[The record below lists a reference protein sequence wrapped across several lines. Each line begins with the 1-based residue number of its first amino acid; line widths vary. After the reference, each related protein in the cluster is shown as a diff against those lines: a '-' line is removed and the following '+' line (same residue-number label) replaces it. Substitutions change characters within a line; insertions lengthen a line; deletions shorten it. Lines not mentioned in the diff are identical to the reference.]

1 MHQLAAPPIADSG
14 QAVDLGQ
21 SPGDIAFLS
30 AADTDLVCLAAAQAR
45 LARAD
50 LSGAAP
56 SLRLANLL
64 RLSHPFSIDLQVE
77 AVLGRAKLV
86 VVRLLGGVGYW
97 RYGVDRLVALAQ
109 ESDLKLAF
117 LPGDDK
123 PDPELTRLSSLPA
136 SEVDRLWRCLLAGGV
151 ENAERFL
158 INANS
163 LIAGGTLRA
172 EPEAPPRCALL
183 SAPEID
189 GPAVPILFYRAL
201 AMAGNLEPI
210 EALTRAVAARGLRP
224 LPIYLPGLKDA
235 GAIAFLEEIFQR
247 HPPAVILN
255 ATGFAIGA
263 GGDALDHPVSRADCP
278 VLQVAFAG
286 TTEQDWREGNR
297 GLGPRDIA
305 MSVALPE
312 LDGRIFGRAVAFKQA
327 EGRDPLTEGDLVRS
341 LPVPDRVD
349 FVAEQAAAWARLR
362 ATERGERRVALIL
375 GNYPNRDGRI
385 GNGVGLDTPESVA
398 VIGNSLAEAGYDL
411 GADFPKSGADLMAR
425 VTAGATNQIE
435 GRRARRASLTW
446 PLTRYRRAF
455 ARLPEAMQ
463 AAVIERWG
471 AIERDPHIVE
481 NAFTLSGFRCGNA
494 VVMVQPAR
502 GYDLDPAETW
512 HDPAL
517 VPPHFYLATYFWMRE
532 PEGFDAHAL
541 VHVGKH
547 GTLEWLPGKGVALSS
562 QCWPEAVLGALPT
575 LYPFI
580 INDPGEGTQAKRRS
594 SAVIV
599 DHLIPPLR
607 RGGGDAGL
615 AELERLIDEWHQARQ
630 MDPRRCAPLQQDI
643 LDRAGKS
650 GLAQD
655 AGLQPDLPIE
665 EALRRLDGF
674 VCTVKELQ
682 IRDGLHVFGRGPD
695 GEREISLLAALARA
709 PRGSG
714 PADDSLLRALASDL
728 ELEFDPLTADPAEAW
743 SGPRPACLSGDG
755 VWRTQ
760 GDAVERLERLAL
772 RLVAREVMPEA
783 AWFRTVAVLDRLEA
797 KWRPA
802 LAACGP
808 AELRGLLL
816 GLDGRRVPPGP
827 SGAPTRG
834 RPDLLPTGC
843 NFYSVDGR
851 MLPTQAAWALG
862 WRSAQELVERHAQTT
877 GAWPKSLALSAWG
890 TATMRTGGDDV
901 AQALALM
908 GVRPVWEVG
917 SGRVIDLEILPAGL
931 LDRPRVD
938 VTFRVSGFFRD
949 AFPGLIALVDRAAQ
963 AIAALDEPASV
974 NPAAANPGPRVFGP
988 MPGAYGAGLQA
999 LIDSGGWSDL
1009 GDLAEG
1015 YLAWSSFAYQGDGD
1029 GGAAEGKPAR
1039 AAFEAALSRA
1049 DGVVHN
1055 QDNREHD
1062 LLDSDDY
1069 YQFEGGL
1076 AAAITHL
1083 TGSKPVI
1090 WHNDHSL
1097 PEHPRIQRLET
1108 EIARVVRGRA
1118 ANPRWIEGCLR
1129 HGYKGAAEMAATV
1142 DYLFAFAATTGAV
1155 TDHHF
1160 DMLADAYLGDPKV
1173 AAFLEQA
1180 NPAARREMTAR
1191 FQEAVDRKLW
1201 RPRSNRIA
1209 ALLHDLTE
1217 DAA

>member
-1 MHQLAAPPIADSG
+1 MHQLAAPPIVESG

-45 LARAD
+45 LTP
-50 LSGAAP
+50 AAP
-56 SLRLANLL
+56 SLRVANLL
-64 RLSHPFSIDLQVE
+64 RLSHPFSVDLHIDATL
-77 AVLGRAKLV
+77 ARAKLV
-86 VVRLLGGVGYW
+86 VIRLLGGVGYW
-97 RYGVDRLVALAQ
+97 RYGVERLVALAP

-123 PDPELTRLSSLPA
+123 PDPELVRLSNLPPRD
-136 SEVDRLWRCLLAGGV
+136 VDLLWRCLLAGGV

-158 INANS
+158 VNAAA
-163 LIAGGTLRA
+163 LIAGQPERA
-172 EPEAPPRCALL
+172 EPIAPPRCALL
-183 SAPEID
+183 AAPEID

-210 EALTRAVAARGLRP
+210 ETLTRALAVRGLRP

-235 GAIAFLEEIFQR
+235 GAIAFLTEAFSK

-255 ATGFAIGA
+255 ATGFAVGA

-286 TTEQDWREGNR
+286 TTEADWRDGAR

-312 LDGRIFGRAVAFKQA
+312 LDGRIFGRAVAFKQT
-327 EGRDPLTEGDLVRS
+327 EGRDPLTEGDLLRT
-341 LPVPDRVD
+341 LPIPDRIEFAAD
-349 FVAEQAAAWARLR
+349 QAASWARLR
-362 ATERGERRVALIL
+362 KTEPTERRIALIL

-398 VIGNSLAEAGYDL
+398 AIGRAMIEAGYDL
-411 GADFPKSGADLMAR
+411 GADFPQDGTSLMAR
-425 VTAGATNQIE
+425 VTSGATNQIK
-435 GRRARRASLTW
+435 GRRARRVALTW
-446 PLTRYRRAF
+446 PLDSYRRAF
-455 ARLPEAMQ
+455 KRLPAALQ
-463 AAVIERWG
+463 ADVIARWG
-471 AIERDPHIVE
+471 EIEKDPHVA
-481 NAFTLSGFRCGNA
+481 NGGFTLSGFRSGKA

-517 VPPHFYLATYFWMRE
+517 VPPHFYLATYFWLRDA
-532 PEGFDAHAL
+532 EGFDAHAL
-541 VHVGKH
+541 IHVGKH
-547 GTLEWLPGKGVALSS
+547 GTLEWLPGKGVALS
-562 QCWPEAVLGALPT
+562 QNCWPEATLGSLPA

-643 LDRAGKS
+643 LDRAARS

-655 AGLQPDLPIE
+655 AGLDPTLPIE

-695 GEREISLLAALARA
+695 RERADPLLAALART
-709 PRGSG
+709 PRGAD
-714 PADDSLLRALASDL
+714 PADDSLIRALAKDL
-728 ELEFDPLTADPAEAW
+728 ELDFDPLTADPAEPW
-743 SGPRPACLSGDG
+743 RGPRPAVLIGESR
-755 VWRTQ
+755 WRTQ
-760 GDAVERLERLAL
+760 GDAVERLEQLAL
-772 RLVAREVMPEA
+772 KLVSRAATPEES
-783 AWFRTVAVLDRLEA
+783 WFRSIAVLERLEA
-797 KWRPA
+797 RWRPA

-862 WRSAQELVERHAQTT
+862 WRSAQELVERHAQQT

-917 SGRVIDLEILPAGL
+917 SGRVIDLEILPAGV

-974 NPAAANPGPRVFGP
+974 NPAASNPGPRVFGP
-988 MPGAYGAGLQA
+988 APGAYGAGLQA
-999 LIDSGGWSDL
+999 LIDSGAWADL

-1015 YLAWSSFAYQGDGD
+1015 YLAWSSFSYQGDGD
-1029 GGAAEGKPAR
+1029 GGTAEGKPAR
-1039 AAFEAALSRA
+1039 AAFETALSRA

-1083 TGSKPVI
+1083 TGSRPVI

-1118 ANPRWIEGCLR
+1118 ANPNWIKGCMR

-1160 DMLADAYLGDPKV
+1160 DMLAESYLADPAV
-1173 AAFLEQA
+1173 SAFLEQA
-1180 NPAARREMTAR
+1180 NPAALVEMTAR
-1191 FQEAVDRKLW
+1191 FREAVERKLW
-1201 RPRSNRIA
+1201 RPRSNRLST
-1209 ALLHDLTE
+1209 LLHDLTE